1 MNTKEDKDRRKNFM
15 AETAR
20 FFEKM
25 EKHQFK
31 PRKKHPSKYTFYG
44 AKNR

>member
-1 MNTKEDKDRRKNFM
+1 VNKKAQDKQKHFM
-15 AETAR
+15 AETAA

-31 PRKKHPSKYTFYG
+31 PSNKNTKKYPYGENRK
-44 AKNR
+44 

>member
-1 MNTKEDKDRRKNFM
+1 VNKKAQDKQKHFM
-15 AETAR
+15 AETAS

-25 EKHQFK
+25 EKHTFK